1 MAVYRLEAKVISR
14 AKGRSATASAA
25 YRSGGMIEDERT
37 GQIFDYSQKRGVLHA
52 EILTPDNTP
61 EWMLDRAQ
69 LWNAVERIEK
79 RRDAQLA
86 RDFILSLPHELTH
99 EQRVELMRDYLRTEF
114 VARGM
119 IADFA
124 IHAPDRQS
132 DPRNHHAHVMV
143 TMRELTTQGFGLKVR
158 GWNATAQLEEWR
170 ERWAEVT
177 NQHLE
182 RHGHEARVDHRS
194 LDDQGCDREPE
205 PKQGPVATEMERAG
219 RASHA
224 GNDRRAAWARNRLRV
239 EHSAALLAI
248 EAELSAKEAEHR
260 RQKQHKSEPARDADE
275 EKPLRYRIR
284 PGYAGLDGGLVAQQ
298 AEAMRR
304 FARHNKKLEER
315 RMGLQRGKTGQSARR
330 SEAHEPRE
338 ESYSM
343 TSRYRQMRTEQSK
356 AKSENEERKA
366 DAPDKARA
374 SHAGER
380 VSQLRWSLDQSM
392 PAQNAAA
399 NQWAKENQSRQQER
413 PVRSKVQEPTGRNSG
428 HAAPDRQD
436 QQPDREGRKL
446 RFSEDW
452 KEQTR
457 GKAENEGGR
466 RLKFSEDREGERQRR
481 ADLKSEQSKASE
493 SRENG
498 QGRKLNFPEDRRG
511 PDLER

>member
-1 MAVYRLEAKVISR
+1 MISR

-37 GQIFDYSQKRGVLHA
+37 GQIFDYSQKPGVLHA
-52 EILTPDNTP
+52 EILAPDQTP
-61 EWMLDRAQ
+61 EWMLDRSQ

-99 EQRVELMRDYLRTEF
+99 EQRVELMRDFLCSEF

-124 IHAPDRQS
+124 IHAPDRES

-143 TMRELTTQGFGLKVR
+143 TMRELTAQGFGLKVR

-182 RHGHEARVDHRS
+182 RHGHQARVDHRS
-194 LDDQGCDREPE
+194 LEDQGIDREPE

-219 RASHA
+219 RMSHA

-239 EHSAALLAI
+239 ELSLQASEIEAALS
-248 EAELSAKEAEHR
+248 AEKLRASAPER
-260 RQKQHKSEPARDADE
+260 GSDE

-284 PGYAGLDGGLVAQQ
+284 PGYARMDGGLVAQQ

-304 FARHNKKLEER
+304 FARNNRKLEER
-315 RMGLQRGKTGQSARR
+315 RENLQRGKTGKSADAT
-330 SEAHEPRE
+330 STAKQKEGV
-338 ESYSM
+338 YSM
-343 TSRYRQMRTEQSK
+343 TSEYRRMRSEQSK
-356 AKSENEERKA
+356 AGHENEVKKPDVSDRSQERQ
-366 DAPDKARA
+366 
-374 SHAGER
+374 AGER
-380 VSQLRWSLDQSM
+380 VSKLRWSLDQSM

-413 PVRSKVQEPTGRNSG
+413 PVQSKIQEPAGRNSG

-446 RFSEDW
+446 RFSEDR
-452 KEQTR
+452 KDQTR
-457 GKAENEGGR
+457 GKAENDGVR
-466 RLKFSEDREGERQRR
+466 RLKFSEDRESERQGR
-481 ADLKSEQSKASE
+481 ADLKREQSKASE

-498 QGRKLNFPEDRRG
+498 QGRKLSFREDRGG